1 MVRETGRSIDV
12 YVYPSVLSLLNEL
25 AHSFPFACDPLLPPM
40 MMTSMTPLQMTLICV
55 RYQAQVSLLPRNTL
69 RTLPFSRRRRRTTFL
84 VCVFGRVKLPVAC
97 QPPSQV
103 DRNCMW
109 HLLVIDRPH
118 LLNLISL
125 IHIPHLIARQKSE
138 TGGGT
143 SVFWFLFVC
152 HW

>member
-1 MVRETGRSIDV
+1 
-12 YVYPSVLSLLNEL
+12 
-25 AHSFPFACDPLLPPM
+25 
-40 MMTSMTPLQMTLICV
+40 MTSMTPLQMTLICV

-84 VCVFGRVKLPVAC
+84 ACVFGRVKLPVAC

-138 TGGGT
+138 TGAGLLSSG
-143 SVFWFLFVC
+143 FCLFVIGSMFSNIQRLFLMDYRPL
-152 HW
+152 